1 MPQTQPQI
9 AKSNRHLVDQEMI
22 DMPPRKIKDNP
33 NKMMEEVVEDD
44 LEKDK
49 DNKKRLYL
57 ERKKSQAIRE
67 RLSDQDETTLPL
79 RERNR
84 LLLKRHAQMIELAK

>member
-9 AKSNRHLVDQEMI
+9 TESNRHLVDQEMI
-22 DMPPRKIKDNP
+22 DMPLRKIKDNP

-44 LEKDK
+44 LGKDK

>member
-9 AKSNRHLVDQEMI
+9 AESNRHLVDQEMI
-22 DMPPRKIKDNP
+22 DMPLRKIKDNP

-67 RLSDQDETTLPL
+67 QLSDQDETTLPL

-84 LLLKRHAQMIELAK
+84 LLLKRHRQMIELAK

>member
-9 AKSNRHLVDQEMI
+9 AESNRHLVDQEMI
-22 DMPPRKIKDNP
+22 DMPLRKIKDNP

-44 LEKDK
+44 LGKDK

-67 RLSDQDETTLPL
+67 QLSDQDETTLPL